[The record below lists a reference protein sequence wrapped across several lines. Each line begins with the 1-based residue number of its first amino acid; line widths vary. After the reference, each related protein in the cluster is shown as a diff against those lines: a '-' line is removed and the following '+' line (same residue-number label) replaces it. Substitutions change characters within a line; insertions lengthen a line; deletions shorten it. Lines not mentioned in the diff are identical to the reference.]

1 MGRCNVFIGFYSSSL
16 VCVQPL
22 SRPIKIRG
30 SARSILNYMDDIV
43 LVCLKLKLSNRIEGR
58 KQ

>member
-1 MGRCNVFIGFYSSSL
+1 MGRSNVFIRFYSSSL
-16 VCVQPL
+16 VGVQPL

-30 SARSILNYMDDIV
+30 SSKIDLNMDDIV
-43 LVCLKLKLSNRIEGR
+43 LVCLKLKLSNRIESR